1 VVIQALR
8 SAHDVGARL
17 SRDSQSCYTLGQNTL
32 TGSDRASHGAHYM
45 IVRSICTEEPLG
57 RHCEYAQIHPVWS
70 LSERNDTQVNIEEA
84 LRYPLAIERPF
95 KD

>member
-1 VVIQALR
+1 
-8 SAHDVGARL
+8 
-17 SRDSQSCYTLGQNTL
+17 
-32 TGSDRASHGAHYM
+32 M
-45 IVRSICTEEPLG
+45 IGRSICTEEPLG